1 MKHDLSERIRFSERI
16 KEITL
21 ALVEQRSVVET
32 VDEIA
37 VSDKVYEIMSQM
49 DYYKKHPEKLY
60 FVPVEKDRWGR
71 KIVVAILN
79 GEKTKNKKTVAFIG
93 HTDTVGTSDY
103 GLLSEYAT
111 KPYELVEKLK
121 ELPLNQE
128 VLDDIESG
136 KYLFGRGIFDM
147 KSGVAIVMAMMEE
160 ISKDIE
166 NFEGNIVFAA
176 VCDEEGSSKGML
188 TFVPELIR
196 LKRKFGYDYQ
206 AMLDPDYIAP
216 AYPEDTNVYQYVGT
230 VGKLMPTFLAVGKES
245 HVGESFS
252 GLDPNKILSEI
263 TGRINLNPRYSDVV
277 DGEVT
282 LPPVTLKQRDL
293 KPEYSV
299 QIANKAVVYY
309 NYATHCSTPD
319 EVIAKMVNVGAQS
332 FHAVINRLNER
343 YEVFCKMSGRKF
355 EPLPW
360 KERTLSYKELYALVR
375 EEVGPELDEK
385 VRAYA
390 ERISHHQKVNVRRQT
405 MKVVEYVH
413 SLWSDKEPVLI
424 VYLTPPYY
432 PHIYVEGSRPKDKA
446 LIDALDYA
454 VSTTECDYN
463 LVQKKF
469 LPCISDL
476 SYAAAPREEGAIQGL
491 KDNMPGFGIV
501 YNLPLDE
508 MAELDLPVADI
519 GSYGKDA
526 HQFTERVETVY
537 SFEVLPG
544 IIYKTMKKLLEN

>member
-1 MKHDLSERIRFSERI
+1 MELNLSNRI

-21 ALVEQRSVVET
+21 ELVKVKSIVET
-32 VDEIA
+32 TDEVN
-37 VSDKVYEIMSQM
+37 VSDKVFEIMSQM

-60 FVPVEKDRWGR
+60 CLPVKGDRWNR

-79 GEKTKNKKTVAFIG
+79 GEKGSSKKTVPFIG
-93 HTDTVGTSDY
+93 HTDTVGISDY
-103 GLLSEYAT
+103 GSLADYAT
-111 KPYELVEKLK
+111 EPEILVEKLK

-147 KSGVAIVMAMMEE
+147 KSGVAIIMAMMEE

-196 LKRKFGYDYQ
+196 LKKEFGYDYQ

-216 AYPEDTNVYQYVGT
+216 AYPGDTSVYQYVGT

-319 EVIAKMVNVGAQS
+319 EIIAKMVKVGAQS
-332 FHAVINRLNER
+332 FHTVINR
-343 YEVFCKMSGRKF
+343 
-355 EPLPW
+355 
-360 KERTLSYKELYALVR
+360 
-375 EEVGPELDEK
+375 
-385 VRAYA
+385 
-390 ERISHHQKVNVRRQT
+390 
-405 MKVVEYVH
+405 
-413 SLWSDKEPVLI
+413 
-424 VYLTPPYY
+424 
-432 PHIYVEGSRPKDKA
+432 
-446 LIDALDYA
+446 
-454 VSTTECDYN
+454 
-463 LVQKKF
+463 
-469 LPCISDL
+469 
-476 SYAAAPREEGAIQGL
+476 
-491 KDNMPGFGIV
+491 
-501 YNLPLDE
+501 
-508 MAELDLPVADI
+508 
-519 GSYGKDA
+519 
-526 HQFTERVETVY
+526 
-537 SFEVLPG
+537 
-544 IIYKTMKKLLEN
+544 